1 MEDLRYDYSN
11 IRMPTILWLG
21 PLLCVTAVSALV
33 LRNLHNLAASEGR
46 FILLSSVG
54 LFTVLTLRTIAHCRR
69 YAATCRR
76 IRHLSADLPSDEL
89 RRKLEE
95 ASRVVQLQ
103 TSELHAAI
111 SLVEHSR
118 EKLQRLNDML
128 AFAGEHQVVAKRD
141 YEAAVAAQDKVA
153 RDCLDAATAKAVKVV
168 DARAR
173 LDDGLKEHA
182 AGKLLFEKVIES
194 ADLALQ
200 RYGNALRRP

>member
-1 MEDLRYDYSN
+1 
-11 IRMPTILWLG
+11 
-21 PLLCVTAVSALV
+21 
-33 LRNLHNLAASEGR
+33 
-46 FILLSSVG
+46 
-54 LFTVLTLRTIAHCRR
+54 
-69 YAATCRR
+69 
-76 IRHLSADLPSDEL
+76 LSADLPSDEL